1 VATKIA
7 AFIIT
12 FLLNAGASVVIL
24 FAMLIAMNGYS
35 ENDAM
40 WGLGVY
46 VLLAL
51 VVAVLSSLGSVLLV
65 QLLLKKQYSASIS
78 TLIAIPV
85 FTIAGVGLEVVCS
98 LIGIGVAEIVRVKF

>member
-1 VATKIA
+1 MTPKVIA
-7 AFIIT
+7 ALVTLI
-12 FLLNAGASVVIL
+12 LNIAVGVVVLATMI
-24 FAMLIAMNGYS
+24 IAMNGYS